1 MICDIIF
8 QSKGLTRRSKHN
20 SWGAFFRRLSDNS
33 PRIVRRPVRAGRE
46 SVAGPSGI
54 RWARQRT
61 RQSNFRRRRDLE
73 IPDGCSLARHAD
85 ALRRLEEHS
94 HAVLTLGDQRG
105 LAKSYSRRWPMI
117 STTSTPWIDAT
128 IVRAHQHSVGA
139 RKKKGVNQAIGRSR
153 GGLTT
158 KIHMIVDALG
168 NPLAFTLTAG
178 QVHDIT
184 QAETL
189 TSQVQPEALLADKGY
204 DANAYIA
211 SLRARAIKGGS
222 AKANRKNK
230 RDCDFALYRER
241 NLVERFFQFIKQ
253 FRGIAGQRKN
263 RAQFLGGVAAG
274 VRAGLAQMRTRP
286 SGPGEAARSSAME
299 KRINWRRPT

>member
-1 MICDIIF
+1 MNRQDYPTT
-8 QSKGLTRRSKHN
+8 SSRGS
-20 SWGAFFRRLSDNS
+20 
-33 PRIVRRPVRAGRE
+33 RIVAG
-46 SVAGPSGI
+46 SSGI

-61 RQSNFRRRRDLE
+61 RQSTFRRRRDLE

-85 ALRRLEEHS
+85 ALRRLEEHP
-94 HAVLTLGDQRG
+94 HAILTLGDQRG
-105 LAKSYSRRWPMI
+105 LADIFKTLADDPDNEYAM
-117 STTSTPWIDAT
+117 IDAT
-128 IVRAHQHSVGA
+128 IVRAHQHSAGA

-204 DANAYIA
+204 DADAYIA
-211 SLRARAIKGGS
+211 SLRARAIQPVIPP
-222 AKANRKNK
+222 KANRKNK

-253 FRGIAGQRKN
+253 FRGIATRYEKTARN
-263 RAQFLGGVAAG
+263 FS
-274 VRAGLAQMRTRP
+274 AGLQLVCAL
-286 SGPGEAARSSAME
+286 AWL
-299 KRINWRRPT
+299 K

>member
-1 MICDIIF
+1 MIRRGLCDDQF
-8 QSKGLTRRSKHN
+8 ARVENLLPG
-20 SWGAFFRRLSDNS
+20 
-33 PRIVRRPVRAGRE
+33 RPGYVGRDSE
-46 SVAGPSGI
+46 LGI
-54 RWARQRT
+54 RLFVDAVIWKFRTGVPWRDMPTRFGAWKNIHTRFSRWAIKGVW
-61 RQSNFRRRRDLE
+61 QSLFKTLADD
-73 IPDGCSLARHAD
+73 PDNEYA
-85 ALRRLEEHS
+85 
-94 HAVLTLGDQRG
+94 
-105 LAKSYSRRWPMI
+105 M
-117 STTSTPWIDAT
+117 IDAT
-128 IVRAHQHSVGA
+128 IVRAHQHSAGA

-204 DANAYIA
+204 DADAGAGNPTGD
-211 SLRARAIKGGS
+211 SSQGESQKQTRLRLRIVPRAQSSRTLLPIHQ
-222 AKANRKNK
+222 AIPWHRHP
-230 RDCDFALYRER
+230 L
-241 NLVERFFQFIKQ
+241 
-253 FRGIAGQRKN
+253 RKN

-286 SGPGEAARSSAME
+286 SITALPSPRRNLRAEDKAGNCYG
-299 KRINWRRPT
+299 KKRRPRAAGRLITPRLTRVV